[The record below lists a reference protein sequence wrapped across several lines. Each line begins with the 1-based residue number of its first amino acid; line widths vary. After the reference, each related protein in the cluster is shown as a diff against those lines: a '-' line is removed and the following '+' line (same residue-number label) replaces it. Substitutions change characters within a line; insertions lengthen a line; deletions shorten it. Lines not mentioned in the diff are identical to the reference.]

1 MRKYTNFD
9 SWKMKVHNIL
19 LGWVSYKNKQYNLD
33 DRLDQQAI
41 LLTLIEDYVI
51 TFDDSKTE
59 NYDFNHIDGLF
70 FKFRG
75 NKYQSFNVKNEGKPN
90 SMQYITVLA
99 NLKQTNLIQEIDKNH
114 E

>member
-9 SWKMKVHNIL
+9 SWKMKVHKIP

-33 DRLDQQAI
+33 ERLDQQAI
-41 LLTLIEDYVI
+41 LLKLIEDYII

-59 NYDFNHIDGLF
+59 NYDFNYIDALF

-75 NKYQSFNVKNEGKPN
+75 NKYQSFNVKNDGKPN
-90 SMQYITVLA
+90 HMQYMTVLA
-99 NLKQTNLIQEIDKNH
+99 NLKQTDLIHNFKEN
-114 E
+114 